1 MAKKE
6 HPKTLAIRTL
16 LKSGIEFDVRSYAY
30 EPRGGT
36 SVSSLALG
44 VDEHSV
50 IKTLIMET
58 DSKAPLIMLMHGDN
72 EVSVKQLARVL
83 NVKSV
88 RPCDPKVADRHSGY
102 QVGGTSPFGT
112 RKAMPVYVEQSILDL
127 ERIYINGGK
136 RGLLVSLNPK
146 DLSAVLDVT
155 PVHVAVNH

>member
-1 MAKKE
+1 MKKDG
-6 HPKTLAIRTL
+6 PKTLAIRTL
-16 LKSGIEFDVRSYAY
+16 LKRGIEFEVFLYPY

-36 SVSSLALG
+36 AVSSVALG

-58 DSKAPLIMLMHGDN
+58 EAKTPLIMLMHGDH

-88 RPCDPKVADRHSGY
+88 KSCAPKVADRHSGY

-112 RKAMPVYVEQSILDL
+112 RKAMPV
-127 ERIYINGGK
+127 
-136 RGLLVSLNPK
+136 
-146 DLSAVLDVT
+146 
-155 PVHVAVNH
+155 